1 MFPQDKGPKGECG
14 RADSKEDVDVMLR
27 RAVIMGL
34 AALSLA
40 VLGPVDGVRAGSHED
55 GAARF
60 IEDLADKAIT
70 SLADDAVS
78 KDIRKDRFRTLLN
91 DGFAIKLI
99 GRWVLG
105 RYWKKATKAEKAEY
119 LKLFEEMLVTSY
131 FERFT
136 LYAGVKVAIIKTI
149 TAGKRD
155 AVVFSTIT
163 RPKGGNP
170 LRVNWRVRNRDG
182 IFKIVDIMVEGI
194 SMGQAQRSEFSSV
207 IRQHGG
213 EVEGLLAELRKRLA
227 ALRGEKEKEED
238 A

>member
-1 MFPQDKGPKGECG
+1 MMF
-14 RADSKEDVDVMLR
+14 R
-27 RAVIMGL
+27 RTIIMGL

-40 VLGPVDGVRAGSHED
+40 VLGPVGGVRAGSHED

-60 IEDLADKAIT
+60 IEELADRAIT

-78 KDIRKDRFRTLLN
+78 RDIRKERFRNLLN

-105 RYWKKATKAEKAEY
+105 RHWKRATEAEKAEY

-136 LYAGVKVAIIKTI
+136 LYAGVKVAIIKTLA
-149 TAGKRD
+149 AGKRD

-163 RPKGGNP
+163 RPKGGDP
-170 LRVNWRVRNRDG
+170 LKVDWRVRNREG
-182 IFKIVDIMVEGI
+182 TFKIVDIMVEGI
-194 SMGQAQRSEFSSV
+194 SMGQTQRSEFSSV
-207 IRQHGG
+207 IREHGG
-213 EVEGLLAELRKRLA
+213 EVEGLLEELRKRLEE
-227 ALRGEKEKEED
+227 LRGKKEKEKD

>member
-1 MFPQDKGPKGECG
+1 MI
-14 RADSKEDVDVMLR
+14 LR
-27 RAVIMGL
+27 RAVIMGF
-34 AALSLA
+34 AALALV

-60 IEDLADKAIT
+60 IEKLADRAIT

-78 KDIRKDRFRTLLN
+78 RNTRKDRFRALLN

-105 RYWKKATKAEKAEY
+105 RYWKKATEAEKAEY

-136 LYAGVKVAIIKTI
+136 LYAGVKVAIIKTLA
-149 TAGKRD
+149 AGKLD
-155 AVVFSTIT
+155 AVVYSTIT
-163 RPKGGNP
+163 RPKGGDP
-170 LRVNWRVRNRDG
+170 LRVDWRVRNRG
-182 IFKIVDIMVEGI
+182 GTFKIVDIMVEGI

-207 IRQHGG
+207 IRQHDG
-213 EVEGLLAELRKRLA
+213 EVEGLLEELRKRLKI
-227 ALRGEKEKEED
+227 LRGKKVKDED